1 MAARNTYLIST
12 AIFASVL
19 VLSACGDNGEQASPE
34 SEAAAVVPTN
44 VAYVTNE
51 DNGVSVIDLETL
63 TITKIFEVGGQ
74 RPRGLGLTKDGR
86 YLLTANGETNDMSAI
101 DTTTGEVVQRI
112 AVGTSPEFLRIL
124 EDTAYVTYE
133 PGGRREEDVEDRDFD
148 NDPRAEIAVVNLV
161 GVVNLTE
168 LSMERSIPSGLET
181 EGLEFSHDY
190 TQILTTNEGDETI
203 SVYDLKTGDE
213 LKTVSTREY
222 GSRPR
227 GIIAM
232 PDESGYVVT
241 METSS
246 HLIQLDNDLNVVKN
260 IETKTGPNGVAF
272 SPDGTHLLVAASRD
286 GVLQVFDAK
295 TFELL
300 KEAPIG
306 RRCWHFSYTP
316 DGSKIIVACG
326 RSNDLHVLDAQDY
339 TPIKTIPG
347 LALPWGIVTYPAA
360 NGTLDV
366 PRAH

>member
-1 MAARNTYLIST
+1 
-12 AIFASVL
+12 
-19 VLSACGDNGEQASPE
+19 
-34 SEAAAVVPTN
+34 
-44 VAYVTNE
+44 
-51 DNGVSVIDLETL
+51 
-63 TITKIFEVGGQ
+63 
-74 RPRGLGLTKDGR
+74 
-86 YLLTANGETNDMSAI
+86 
-101 DTTTGEVVQRI
+101 
-112 AVGTSPEFLRIL
+112 
-124 EDTAYVTYE
+124 
-133 PGGRREEDVEDRDFD
+133 
-148 NDPRAEIAVVNLV
+148 
-161 GVVNLTE
+161 
-168 LSMERSIPSGLET
+168 
-181 EGLEFSHDY
+181 
-190 TQILTTNEGDETI
+190 
-203 SVYDLKTGDE
+203 
-213 LKTVSTREY
+213 
-222 GSRPR
+222 
-227 GIIAM
+227 M